1 MIQTNW
7 HQLTAQTAEAHDI
20 QRYCYGVSES
30 VAQAIIELLY
40 DSDHA
45 YVELEQISRFTWQC
59 LLNDAQAEVAANILD
74 SDQD

>member
-7 HQLTAQTAEAHDI
+7 FQLTAQTAEVHDI
-20 QRYCYGVSES
+20 QRYCHGVSEA

-40 DSDHA
+40 DSEFSH
-45 YVELEQISRFTWQC
+45 VELEQISRFTWQC
-59 LLNDAQAEVAANILD
+59 LLDDAQAEVAANNLD